1 MVSKLLLAVR
11 EALERAVESGAEESL
26 LQQLRAHYTGIYEGL
41 GVHKSPLLFGAIP
54 TDPYSHTPAFAG
66 AQQPG
71 MTGQVKEDFIA
82 RLGEM
87 GVYVENGELAFV
99 PQLICRT
106 EFLAESK
113 TFHYC
118 DVQGNSRTLEL
129 EPGTLAFTYCQVPVV
144 AYRNGPQHIRVT
156 FADGTAQHV
165 DGLKLDAVTSAAVF
179 ERMGTIQRL
188 EVFYGLA

>member
-11 EALERAVESGAEESL
+11 EALERALAGGADESI
-26 LQQLRAHYTGIYEGL
+26 LQQLRAHYNSLYEGL
-41 GVHKSPLLFGAIP
+41 GVHKSPAVFGAIP

-87 GVYVENGELAFV
+87 GVHVENGELTFV

-106 EFLAESK
+106 EFLAEPK

-118 DVQGNSRTLEL
+118 DVQGNPRTLNL
-129 EPGTLAFTYCQVPVV
+129 ERGTVAFTYCQVPVV
-144 AYRNGPQHIRVT
+144 AHRSGPPRIRVA
-156 FADGTAQHV
+156 FADGRSQLV
-165 DGLKLDAVTSAAVF
+165 EGLKLDAATSAAVF
-179 ERMGTIQRL
+179 DRLETIQQL
-188 EVFYGLA
+188 DVFYDLA